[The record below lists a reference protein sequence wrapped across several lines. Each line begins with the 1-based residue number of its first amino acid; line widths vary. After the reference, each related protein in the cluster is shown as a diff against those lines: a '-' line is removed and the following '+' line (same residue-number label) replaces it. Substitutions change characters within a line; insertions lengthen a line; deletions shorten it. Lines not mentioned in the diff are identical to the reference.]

1 MFEDEKDDALTQL
14 FKRSEANLDKDLPSA
29 DLWSRIET
37 RLDQAA
43 PAQPLKITKAPISR
57 PRYLMA
63 AAAALACVL
72 SVGAVWKFF
81 ELSPSQKAL
90 AELQKTSAPLA
101 EDRPEEH
108 SLELPVNEIEKEAKY
123 KSEDSAQ
130 AAQLSPSSD
139 DKTTAT
145 ISKPKMLKLTNTAAD
160 LPNVTISQP
169 TVNVRSTSGNT
180 IKTSVNPVPV
190 PVAPIAEAKKPTV
203 EITKDFDMPSKTT
216 TDNNA
221 GLAFEEVPIVN
232 SSSIIYSAPP
242 ISTADQ
248 QKISAVEKRQQK
260 EAISDIAFEDEIINK
275 DNAARTASIKSRN
288 SSKNERAKTSAPSA
302 NDGGSFDKIN
312 PRLVM
317 FSWLI
322 GQWSENRADGIS
334 REEWQLKNRNTIIGR
349 GYKIKD
355 KDKLFEENMT
365 IYFDENLQQ
374 TYLSLNV
381 DDFKKSIVYALSR
394 IEGDQMVFLR
404 ESQGAY
410 PEKVIIQRTKE
421 GYTVIFANEAAELT
435 MTQQSFL
442 NHRNAVSN
450 YKAVRN
456 LRKASNK

>member
-29 DLWSRIET
+29 DLWSRIEN

-43 PAQPLKITKAPISR
+43 TVQPLKITKAPKAQSR
-57 PRYLMA
+57 YWMA

-81 ELSPSQKAL
+81 ELSPSQKTL
-90 AELQKTSAPLA
+90 AAMQKNSAPLA
-101 EDRPEEH
+101 EDRNKEH
-108 SLELPVNEIEKEAKY
+108 SLELPVNNIEKEAKY

-130 AAQLSPSSD
+130 AAELSGGSN
-139 DKTTAT
+139 DKIATTD
-145 ISKPKMLKLTNTAAD
+145 SKPKMLKLSNTVAD

-169 TVNVRSTSGNT
+169 TINARSTSGNAT
-180 IKTSVNPVPV
+180 NTVVNPA
-190 PVAPIAEAKKPTV
+190 PVAPIVEAKKNTA
-203 EITKDFDMPSKTT
+203 EINKELETPNKPQ

-248 QKISAVEKRQQK
+248 KQISAVEKRQQK
-260 EAISDIAFEDEIINK
+260 EAMSDIVSEEDFASKGNT
-275 DNAARTASIKSRN
+275 ARTASIKSRSN
-288 SSKNERAKTSAPSA
+288 AKSEKAKTAAPSA

-317 FSWLI
+317 FSWLL
-322 GQWSENRADGIS
+322 GQWSETRTDGVS
-334 REEWQLKNRNTIIGR
+334 HEEWQLKNRNTISGK
-349 GYKIKD
+349 GYKVKD

-450 YKAVRN
+450 YKAVRY
-456 LRKASNK
+456 LRKNRK

>member
-29 DLWSRIET
+29 DLWSRIEN

-43 PAQPLKITKAPISR
+43 PAQPLKITKAPTAQSR
-57 PRYLMA
+57 YWM

-90 AELQKTSAPLA
+90 AELQKASAPLA
-101 EDRPEEH
+101 EDRNKEH

-145 ISKPKMLKLTNTAAD
+145 ISKPKMLKLTNTAAN

-169 TVNVRSTSGNT
+169 TINAHSTSSGTTNM
-180 IKTSVNPVPV
+180 IVNP
-190 PVAPIAEAKKPTV
+190 APLPIVEAKKPIAETHK
-203 EITKDFDMPSKTT
+203 ELEAPSKTA

-232 SSSIIYSAPP
+232 SSNIIYSAPP

-248 QKISAVEKRQQK
+248 KQISAVEKRQQK
-260 EAISDIAFEDEIINK
+260 EAISDIAFEDEIANK
-275 DNAARTASIKSRN
+275 DNGARAPSIKSRN
-288 SSKNERAKTSAPSA
+288 NAKSERAKTAAPSA

-317 FSWLI
+317 FSWLL
-322 GQWSENRADGIS
+322 GQWSESRADGIS
-334 REEWQLKNRNTIIGR
+334 REEWQLKNRNTIIGK

-381 DDFKKSIVYALSR
+381 DDFKKSVVYALSR
-394 IEGDQMVFLR
+394 VEGDQLVFLR

-450 YKAVRN
+450 YKAVRY
-456 LRKASNK
+456 LRKDTKK